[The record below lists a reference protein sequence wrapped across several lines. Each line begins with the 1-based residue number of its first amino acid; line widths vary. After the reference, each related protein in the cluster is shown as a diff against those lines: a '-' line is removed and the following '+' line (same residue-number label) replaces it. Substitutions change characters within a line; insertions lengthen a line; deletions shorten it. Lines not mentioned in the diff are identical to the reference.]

1 MPGLWNYTAYRIFVA
16 HGLVLGKI
24 TLRHRDN
31 MVVVDTVHLLIGHV
45 ADKAES
51 TTSRGARSIRRNS
64 RPDLDSG
71 KVSGICHGDVVDV
84 QVFDQVCFALI
95 LSKAADG
102 DAV

>member
-1 MPGLWNYTAYRIFVA
+1 
-16 HGLVLGKI
+16 
-24 TLRHRDN
+24 

-51 TTSRGARSIRRNS
+51 TTTRGARSIRRNS

-71 KVSGICHGDVVDV
+71 KVAGICHGDVVDV
-84 QVFDQVCFALI
+84 QVFDEVCFALI
-95 LSKAADG
+95 LPKTADG